1 MIDQIYDTA
10 RDRGDKYLLILRQH
24 QEGASPLTICVS
36 GSWSKMLSTKDDFV
50 KGHKNMFGVPGK
62 WKQFSIVAQF
72 PLDTEQK
79 DEHMKYLEGLD
90 FKWQN

>member
-1 MIDQIYDTA
+1 M
-10 RDRGDKYLLILRQH
+10 
-24 QEGASPLTICVS
+24 V
-36 GSWSKMLSTKDDFV
+36 STKDDFV

-72 PLDTEQK
+72 PLDTEQR
-79 DEHMKYLEGLD
+79 DEHMRYLEGLD